1 MADAPFTVLLL
12 MEIQLWVLKRV
23 SFYCLMRFC
32 FLYFFYGVGGCK
44 NAMSENLRFIAGLLL
59 LLEWSTEL

>member
-1 MADAPFTVLLL
+1 MGVEARVFLLSYAIL
-12 MEIQLWVLKRV
+12 F
-23 SFYCLMRFC
+23 SF
-32 FLYFFYGVGGCK
+32 FFYGVGGCK

>member
-32 FLYFFYGVGGCK
+32 FLSFFM
-44 NAMSENLRFIAGLLL
+44 A
-59 LLEWSTEL
+59 